1 MYGTISIL
9 HISDIYKQYTPQPPM
24 YDDIRAYVCR
34 RSTAYR
40 GLRGDMVK

>member
-24 YDDIRAYVCR
+24 YDVSGAVGKILNRD
-34 RSTAYR
+34 STA
-40 GLRGDMVK
+40 